1 MKLPTL
7 FTKTPNYKR
16 FAYTPRHFDPMEEER
31 KEREERIRS
40 ELHLQQEKDEAKD
53 VASDTQG
60 YRTRIAG
67 SFRTAKKTAT
77 VQRDPSANMI
87 RLVILMVLSVG
98 LIAFIE
104 YGEVALYGVAAIFV
118 PFYLYLKYR
127 KFRR

>member
-53 VASDTQG
+53 VASDTQA
-60 YRTRIAG
+60 YRTRITG
-67 SFRTAKKTAT
+67 SFRIAKKTAT

-87 RLVILMVLSVG
+87 RLVILMVLTIG
-98 LIAFIE
+98 LFAFIE

-127 KFRR
+127 KFKR

>member
-16 FAYTPRHFDPMEEER
+16 FEYTPRHYDPMEEER
-31 KEREERIRS
+31 KEREERIRQ
-40 ELHLQQEKDEAKD
+40 ELRIKEEQTAGPEKQEDL
-53 VASDTQG
+53 SG
-60 YRTRIAG
+60 YRARIAG

-77 VQRDPSANMI
+77 VQKDPSANMI
-87 RLVILMVLSVG
+87 RLVILLVLTIG
-98 LIAFIE
+98 LLAFIE
-104 YGEVALYGVAAIFV
+104 YGKVALYGVALIFV

>member
-16 FAYTPRHFDPMEEER
+16 FAYTPRHFDPMEEEL

-53 VASDTQG
+53 VSSDTQA
-60 YRTRIAG
+60 YRTRITG
-67 SFRTAKKTAT
+67 SFRIAKKTAT

-87 RLVILMVLSVG
+87 RLVILMVLTIG
-98 LIAFIE
+98 LFAFIE

-127 KFRR
+127 KFKR